1 GGGVDAQRWHA
12 AAVVARVRSRAQAQ
26 GAAAR
31 RTHGRRRSAVAT
43 RALGGLSQDGRWRYD
58 DHRLEPRDGRG
69 RALPAAGLDPV
80 RESGG
85 GGNPGRSTRER
96 WQQQPR
102 RSVPTPRRT
111 EGGVMS
117 ARRVAAITRR
127 LLEQFRRD
135 RRTLA
140 LLFIAPI
147 VILGLLGYLIRGS
160 QSVPAVG
167 IANEDPGPLGSAFAS
182 A

>member
-1 GGGVDAQRWHA
+1 PD
-12 AAVVARVRSRAQAQ
+12 
-26 GAAAR
+26 
-31 RTHGRRRSAVAT
+31 
-43 RALGGLSQDGRWRYD
+43 
-58 DHRLEPRDGRG
+58 
-69 RALPAAGLDPV
+69 
-80 RESGG
+80 
-85 GGNPGRSTRER
+85 RSTRAR

-102 RSVPTPRRT
+102 RSVLTPRRSK
-111 EGGVMS
+111 GGVMS
-117 ARRVAAITRR
+117 ARRVGATTRR

-167 IANEDPGPLGSAFAS
+167 IANEDPGLPPGWNADRSPGPARVRIRIGPQTIEPGRRQHHPGL
-182 A
+182 